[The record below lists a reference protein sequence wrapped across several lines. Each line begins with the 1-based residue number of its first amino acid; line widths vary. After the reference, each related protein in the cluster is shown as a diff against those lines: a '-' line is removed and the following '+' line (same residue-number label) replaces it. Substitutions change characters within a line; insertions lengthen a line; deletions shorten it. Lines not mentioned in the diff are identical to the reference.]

1 MKSLIYAALVAVAAF
16 TAPALAQQDSNGEGP
31 RCLRLTNIN
40 GYSVIDRHHVVLRGG
55 ASRHY
60 LVTTRHS
67 CPGLNFGARI
77 ATTFGET
84 ETICPPMVEYLIPDD
99 GFRCAIDTIEA
110 VENVDAARAL
120 IDARAAA
127 AAADDSNG
135 SD

>member
-1 MKSLIYAALVAVAAF
+1 MKSLTYAVMAAATAF
-16 TAPALAQQDSNGEGP
+16 AAPALAQDAADDGP
-31 RCLRLTNIN
+31 RCVRLTNIN
-40 GYSVIDRHHVVLRGG
+40 GYSVIDRQHVVLRGG

-84 ETICPPMVEYLIPDD
+84 ETVCPPVIEYLIPDD

-110 VENVDAARAL
+110 VEDEDAARAL
-120 IDARAAA
+120 IEARAIAA
-127 AAADDSNG
+127 AEAENG

>member
-1 MKSLIYAALVAVAAF
+1 MKSLIYAALATIAAS
-16 TAPALAQQDSNGEGP
+16 TAPALAQDSAGEGP

-40 GYSVIDRHHVVLRGG
+40 GYSVIDRQHVVLRGG

-84 ETICPPMVEYLIPDD
+84 ETICPPVVEYLIPDD

-110 VENVDAARAL
+110 VDDVDAARAL

-127 AAADDSNG
+127 ESADNSNG